1 MKFHKIP
8 LISSFYCSQ
17 VKELVNARDW
27 NTLLQSDQL
36 KTQQSNANV
45 FVNYVEGDITFPPTY
60 KYDLFSDD
68 YDTSEKCRAP
78 AWTDRV
84 LFRKRREGGQNPG
97 KVVYYGRAELK
108 QSDHRPVIAF
118 IDIDI
123 LETRVDRARTVLED
137 VIGRLGPPD
146 STVIVAPSDG
156 QADSTSWADDDALL
170 TAMLG
175 RINQTAG
182 EVLLI
187 RFTDEGLWLTLR
199 DGLAALAAV
208 KESPMQIGP
217 IRLALKLKSND
228 YPAAVARD
236 LLLAAGSAVPLCDTL
251 TQDRIVD
258 EDVRVLANLANTLS
272 INEGK

>member
-1 MKFHKIP
+1 
-8 LISSFYCSQ
+8 
-17 VKELVNARDW
+17 
-27 NTLLQSDQL
+27 
-36 KTQQSNANV
+36 
-45 FVNYVEGDITFPPTY
+45 
-60 KYDLFSDD
+60 
-68 YDTSEKCRAP
+68 
-78 AWTDRV
+78 
-84 LFRKRREGGQNPG
+84 
-97 KVVYYGRAELK
+97 
-108 QSDHRPVIAF
+108 
-118 IDIDI
+118 
-123 LETRVDRARTVLED
+123 
-137 VIGRLGPPD
+137 
-146 STVIVAPSDG
+146 
-156 QADSTSWADDDALL
+156 
-170 TAMLG
+170 MLG

-272 INEGK
+272 INEGE